1 MVATLLTTATVLALA
16 IDWISNTKNIYNTKC
31 NHNTEKEKRMKKIYT
46 ENRSTTINSNS
57 NSNSNSNISINS
69 NTKKSISKCL
79 KVLSRVLKAMYDATT
94 EICARAILT
103 SH

>member
-1 MVATLLTTATVLALA
+1 MVATLLTTATVLAIA
-16 IDWISNTKNIYNTKC
+16 IDWISNTKSIYDTKC
-31 NHNTEKEKRMKKIYT
+31 NHNTEKEKNVKKIYT

-57 NSNSNSNISINS
+57 KN
-69 NTKKSISKCL
+69 NTKKSTSKCL

>member
-1 MVATLLTTATVLALA
+1 MVATLLTTATVLAIA
-16 IDWISNTKNIYNTKC
+16 IDWISNTKSIYDTKC
-31 NHNTEKEKRMKKIYT
+31 NHNTEKEKNVKKIYT

-57 NSNSNSNISINS
+57 NSNSNSKN
-69 NTKKSISKCL
+69 NTKKSTSKCL

>member
-1 MVATLLTTATVLALA
+1 MVATLLTTATVLAIA
-16 IDWISNTKNIYNTKC
+16 IDWISNTKSIYDTKC
-31 NHNTEKEKRMKKIYT
+31 NHNTEKEKNVKKIYT

-57 NSNSNSNISINS
+57 NSKN
-69 NTKKSISKCL
+69 NTKKSTSKCL